1 MKRSCE
7 TAFAGLIII
16 ERKSYPSRATS
27 IGGGAHEMAY
37 LAGAMRTASK
47 EEITAGNE
55 KNILLDEKEGVEGH
69 DVPAA

>member
-1 MKRSCE
+1 
-7 TAFAGLIII
+7 
-16 ERKSYPSRATS
+16 
-27 IGGGAHEMAY
+27 MAY
-37 LAGAMRTASK
+37 LARAMRTASK